1 MLTRKSSSIAAVG
14 GAAVI
19 SLWAWSSAA
28 SDGSLPTVEGQARYL
43 PIQNISYEFGS
54 KSMSGY
60 FVEEAATCLITLMI
74 IERSDPEALLPFS
87 PTRVRL
93 VLYPGQVVG
102 VDSEEG
108 RSLNFTCG
116 EDATALLVEVGE
128 RERLVELQALAVK
141 KNIAQRD

>member
-19 SLWAWSSAA
+19 SLWAWSPAA

-43 PIQNISYEFGS
+43 PIQSISYEFGS

-116 EDATALLVEVGE
+116 DDATALLVEAGE

>member
-1 MLTRKSSSIAAVG
+1 
-14 GAAVI
+14 
-19 SLWAWSSAA
+19 
-28 SDGSLPTVEGQARYL
+28 
-43 PIQNISYEFGS
+43 
-54 KSMSGY
+54 MSGY

-116 EDATALLVEVGE
+116 DDATALLVEAGE